1 MLHDTQRMEKDDFMG
16 LFCVEL
22 SRLNDLTDE
31 YVGVEFMN
39 VYQIDGSCW
48 RWSDIKFI
56 MLIMQQIDL
65 SAQCDD

>member
-1 MLHDTQRMEKDDFMG
+1 MISTYFVKIYFVKSQMLHDTQRMEKDDFMG

-39 VYQIDGSCW
+39 VYQIDGSC
-48 RWSDIKFI
+48 
-56 MLIMQQIDL
+56 
-65 SAQCDD
+65 

>member
-1 MLHDTQRMEKDDFMG
+1 MIYQHNMISTYFVKVYFVKSQMLHDTEKDDFMG

-39 VYQIDGSCW
+39 VYQIDGSC
-48 RWSDIKFI
+48 
-56 MLIMQQIDL
+56 
-65 SAQCDD
+65 

>member
-1 MLHDTQRMEKDDFMG
+1 MIYQHNMISTYFVKIYFVKSQMLHDTERMEKDDFMG

-39 VYQIDGSCW
+39 VYQIDGSC
-48 RWSDIKFI
+48 
-56 MLIMQQIDL
+56 
-65 SAQCDD
+65 

>member
-1 MLHDTQRMEKDDFMG
+1 MILKEWKKDDFMG

-39 VYQIDGSCW
+39 VYQIDGSC
-48 RWSDIKFI
+48 
-56 MLIMQQIDL
+56 
-65 SAQCDD
+65 

>member
-1 MLHDTQRMEKDDFMG
+1 MISTYFVKIYFVKSQMLHDTERMEKDDFMG

-39 VYQIDGSCW
+39 VYQIDGSC
-48 RWSDIKFI
+48 
-56 MLIMQQIDL
+56 
-65 SAQCDD
+65 